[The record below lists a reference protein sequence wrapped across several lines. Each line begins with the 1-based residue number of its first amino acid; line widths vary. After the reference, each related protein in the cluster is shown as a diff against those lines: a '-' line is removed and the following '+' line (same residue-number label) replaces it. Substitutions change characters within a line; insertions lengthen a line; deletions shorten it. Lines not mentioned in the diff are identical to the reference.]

1 MKKFFRFCIFL
12 ALVLGVILLPSRFL
26 GVKAQTSA
34 NPYDPQ
40 AEGVVS
46 GYLCIDGESGII
58 SGVAPGTTLEQ
69 LNALSL
75 PGDLTADTEFLATGT
90 VLTSEKAGQQLT
102 LVLSGD
108 LNGDGDVTISDMLMV
123 KSYILGAELT
133 EQATLAGDV
142 NDDGDVT
149 VSDFLG
155 IKASLLGM
163 TRITFRDSDTREPM
177 VILGPGES
185 QPWGVEA
192 ARYTSDN
199 EAVAAIDA
207 AGVITAGT
215 TEGTTFIY
223 AKDEAG
229 TVLSRTAV
237 TVLEGGLTLAFGQ
250 TQYALCPEQQLQ
262 VKPSLNHPISAAV
275 TWESSDDTVCT
286 VSPEGVLTGHGF
298 GDAVIRATLPS
309 GRSETVSVRVMP
321 EIQEMDFGQHTYK
334 LKPDTTRQTQL
345 NLLPLDAGEE
355 VLWTTSDPSVATVSE
370 TGLLTGIKYGTVTVT
385 ATGRYSGRTASC
397 TVKVC
402 DLKQVAITFD
412 DGPGPYTNKLL
423 DWLKAN
429 EVKATFFVVGQR
441 LNSYKSQLKRIVDE
455 GHELGYHSYSH
466 KQQTSL
472 STEKIISD
480 FESTNQNAIA
490 ITGAGFTLWRTPGG
504 GYNDRVLN
512 AVPLPHIMW
521 SVDTRDWE
529 TRNTEAVKK
538 AVINGLKDGAIIL
551 VHDIHATTYY
561 GTMAAIEYII
571 ENDLDVEF
579 LTVTELLSR
588 KGTAPEAGKTYYK
601 N

>member
-1 MKKFFRFCIFL
+1 MKKFFRISILL

-26 GVKAQTSA
+26 GVKAQTPA
-34 NPYDPQ
+34 QAYDPL

-46 GYLCIDGESGII
+46 GYLCIDSESGYI
-58 SGVAPGTTLEQ
+58 SGVAPGTTLAQ

-75 PGDLTADTEFLATGT
+75 PGDLTADTELLATGT
-90 VLTSEKAGQQLT
+90 VLTSETAGQQLT
-102 LVLSGD
+102 LILSGD

-133 EQATLAGDV
+133 EQAILAGDV
-142 NDDGDVT
+142 NDDNDVT

-192 ARYTSDN
+192 AQYISDN
-199 EAVAAIDA
+199 EAVAAINE
-207 AGVITAGT
+207 AGVITAGAG
-215 TEGTTFIY
+215 EGTTFVY

-229 TVLSRTAV
+229 TVLARSAV
-237 TVLEGGLTLAFGQ
+237 TVLEGGVTLSFNQ
-250 TQYALCPEQQLQ
+250 TQYGLCPGQQLQ
-262 VKPSLNHPISAAV
+262 VKPSLNHPVSAAV

-286 VSPEGVLTGHGF
+286 VSPEGVLTGYAF

-309 GRSETVSVRVMP
+309 GRYEDVTVRVMP
-321 EIQEMDFGQHTYK
+321 EIQEMDFQQHTYK

-402 DLKQVAITFD
+402 NLKQVAITFD

-423 DWLKAN
+423 DWLKEN

-441 LNSYKSQLKRIVDE
+441 LNSYKNQLKRIVDE

-472 STEKIISD
+472 STDKIISD
-480 FESTNQNAIA
+480 FENTNQNAIA

-521 SVDTRDWE
+521 TVDTLDWKTRDKQ
-529 TRNTEAVKK
+529 AVYR
-538 AVINGLKDGAIIL
+538 AIIRSSDDGEIILLHDIHSTSVDGAIKAMGEML
-551 VHDIHATTYY
+551 EGDY
-561 GTMAAIEYII
+561 
-571 ENDLDVEF
+571 EF

-588 KGTAPEAGKTYYK
+588 NGTPPQPHTSYKKAP
-601 N
+601 